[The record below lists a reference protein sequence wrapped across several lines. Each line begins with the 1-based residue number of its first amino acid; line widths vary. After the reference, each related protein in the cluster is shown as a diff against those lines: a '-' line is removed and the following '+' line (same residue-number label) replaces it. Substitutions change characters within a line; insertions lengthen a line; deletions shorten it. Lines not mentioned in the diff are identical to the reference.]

1 MIGKRAVLAVLAPVA
16 LLLAGCEKGPP
27 SDTVGQIRK
36 ERIFLIG
43 SVPFE
48 APLLYSKGKE
58 FVGPEA
64 LLAERVYEKIR
75 ATIVEEGGSNKIAM
89 IWATR
94 TYDALVPAL
103 VNGEFQLILGV
114 FGITE
119 ERSNQVAFSESY
131 YTSEL
136 VMMHNP
142 PRRDVRPDAL
152 DGMKIAIREGTAV
165 EAFVRSKY
173 SGSSIVPMASLD
185 EAILAL
191 KRGELDAVIEDRYL
205 AAYSLDTIPGVAH
218 LEIISEVLGKIECAV
233 AVRKND
239 RVSAGTYPAFL
250 EMINEVISE
259 VKSEN
264 LYGQW
269 LQEETGELL
278 ARVESRHA
286 DRLESLKPR
295 QLVIRLTKDQNYDFD
310 VYRAANLTFRLTDR
324 ETGKSYSSSR
334 IRFRGKVGFST
345 TKVPPGLYRVTLPKM
360 SNWSPGAVNII
371 PADPKEITVKIRLQR
386 GGTSTMTRS

>member
-1 MIGKRAVLAVLAPVA
+1 MAVLASVA
-16 LLLAGCEKGPP
+16 FLLAGCEKGPP

-43 SVPFE
+43 TVPFE
-48 APLLYSKGKE
+48 APLLYSKE
-58 FVGPEA
+58 QELVGPEA
-64 LLAERVYEKIR
+64 LLGKRVYEKTR
-75 ATIVEEGGSNKIAM
+75 AVIVEAGGSNKIQM

-94 TYDALVPAL
+94 TYDTLVPAII
-103 VNGEFQLILGV
+103 NGEFQLILGV

-119 ERSNQVAFSESY
+119 ERSNQVAFSEPY

-136 VMMHNP
+136 VLIHNP
-142 PRRDVRPDAL
+142 PHRDIRPDAL
-152 DGMKIAIREGTAV
+152 NGMKIAVRKGTAV

-173 SGSSIVPMASLD
+173 SGGSIVPTTSLD
-185 EAILAL
+185 EAILTL
-191 KRGELDAVIEDRYL
+191 KRREIDAVIEDRYL

-218 LEIISEVLGKIECAV
+218 LEIIPEVLGKIDCAV

-250 EMINEVISE
+250 EMINEVISQ

-264 LYGQW
+264 LYAQW

-278 ARVESRHA
+278 ARVEGRHG
-286 DRLESLKPR
+286 DRLESLRPR
-295 QLVIRLTKDQNYDFD
+295 QLVIQLSKDQNYDFD
-310 VYRAANLTFRLTDR
+310 IYRVANLTFRLTDQD
-324 ETGKSYSSSR
+324 TGESFSSSR
-334 IRFRGKVGFST
+334 IRFRGRVGVST
-345 TKVPPGLYRVTLPKM
+345 TEVPPGLYHVTLPKM
-360 SNWSPGAVNII
+360 NNWSPGAVNVITD
-371 PADPKEITVKIRLQR
+371 DPKEITVKIRLRR